1 MKEIKIK
8 KLFAFLMV
16 AMTMAS
22 CLKEGA
28 KNIDTENPT
37 GSIVTL
43 QFIENGSGSTINSG
57 MQYFSGG
64 ALTYPGYHE
73 SDTAT
78 FNVNLAGP
86 TTLTSDLTVTVGVDA
101 TKVLDNIK
109 GDAID
114 YTLMPD
120 SLYKFMSKT
129 AVIKAGQRI
138 ASLKIVFYPSKIDV
152 TKSYN
157 LPVVIKDAGGK
168 TISGNFGIIHFHV
181 IGNPIA
187 GAYNWDYIRINNQ
200 AGTGGPAGGSF
211 LGEHVVF
218 SPVNPT
224 SVKVPTGYYVQPNFL
239 LSFKNTNGVL
249 SDFKAVIAPDEIEGA
264 YTNNGI
270 SVVTQPVV
278 TVSSDL
284 KTIMIKHVV
293 FNGAA
298 YRNNT
303 DTYYK

>member
-1 MKEIKIK
+1 
-8 KLFAFLMV
+8 MV

-200 AGTGGPAGGSF
+200 AGTGAPSGGTF
-211 LGEHVVF
+211 FGEQVVF

-284 KTIMIKHVV
+284 KTILIKHVV
-293 FNGAA
+293 FNGAS

-303 DTYYK
+303 DKYYK

>member
-1 MKEIKIK
+1 MKEIKLK

-64 ALTYPGYHE
+64 ALTYPGSHE

-168 TISGNFGIIHFHV
+168 TISANFGIIHFHV

-200 AGTGGPAGGSF
+200 AGTGNPSGGTF
-211 LGEHVVF
+211 FGEHVVF

-249 SDFKAVIAPDEIEGA
+249 SEFKAVIAPDEIEGA

-270 SVVTQPVV
+270 SVATQPVV
-278 TVSSDL
+278 TVSPDL
-284 KTIMIKHVV
+284 KTIVIKHVV
-293 FNGAA
+293 FNGSAF
-298 YRNNT
+298 RNNT
-303 DTYYK
+303 DKYYK